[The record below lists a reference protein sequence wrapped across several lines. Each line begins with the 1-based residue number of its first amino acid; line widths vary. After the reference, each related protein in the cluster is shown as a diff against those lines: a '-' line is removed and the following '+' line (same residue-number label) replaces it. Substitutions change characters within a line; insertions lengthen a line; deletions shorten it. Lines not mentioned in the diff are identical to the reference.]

1 MNGGVAIL
9 VKTPGLSPVKTRL
22 AAGLGAARA
31 ARWHQL
37 AAAAVAEAV
46 ARVAGLSAY
55 WAVAEPLAHAGG
67 AWPGMPL
74 LEQGAGELGERMGR
88 VHAALRARHD
98 FAILLGADTPQ
109 LDPRHLEEAAAWLD
123 DDAPRLVMGPAGDGG
138 FWLLGANLDPAPAD
152 WTRAPCGRADTA
164 TGFREAMGRH
174 GQWRTLPVL
183 TDVDEA
189 ADLAPM
195 LAEMDRLDH
204 PTPAQSRLARWSRAA
219 LAAQRA

>member
-74 LEQGAGELGERMGR
+74 LEQGAG
-88 VHAALRARHD
+88 
-98 FAILLGADTPQ
+98 
-109 LDPRHLEEAAAWLD
+109 
-123 DDAPRLVMGPAGDGG
+123 
-138 FWLLGANLDPAPAD
+138 
-152 WTRAPCGRADTA
+152 
-164 TGFREAMGRH
+164 
-174 GQWRTLPVL
+174 
-183 TDVDEA
+183 
-189 ADLAPM
+189 
-195 LAEMDRLDH
+195 
-204 PTPAQSRLARWSRAA
+204 
-219 LAAQRA
+219 